1 MGDALPSQQNALRML
16 NTASPVVMDMPKT
29 VAMRRGSGQQLR
41 EKAFWPNIEV
51 TGMDCHSSDTRSHC
65 GKHLVYLL
73 AEEVYWLN

>member
-16 NTASPVVMDMPKT
+16 NTASPVVMDMPET

-51 TGMDCHSSDTRSHC
+51 TGMDCHSR
-65 GKHLVYLL
+65 VIL
-73 AEEVYWLN
+73 ARIAESILFTSWPRKSTG